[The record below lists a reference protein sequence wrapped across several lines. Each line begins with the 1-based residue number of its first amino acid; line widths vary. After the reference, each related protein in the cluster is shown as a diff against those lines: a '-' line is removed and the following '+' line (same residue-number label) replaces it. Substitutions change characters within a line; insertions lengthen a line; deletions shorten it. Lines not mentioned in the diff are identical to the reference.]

1 MTSSEQRPPVW
12 VGHVALYSPSVDAT
26 ADFMETIG
34 MRRIFRKK
42 DFAVLEMRGG
52 THLVVTDDPGSDLI
66 TGEFDLMVEDL
77 DGTHREFVQL
87 GLNPSVI
94 RRGEIHDEFDVR
106 EPGGTVILFN
116 SSHVGDLPV

>member
-1 MTSSEQRPPVW
+1 MAD
-12 VGHVALYSPSVDAT
+12 GSVDAT

-52 THLVVTDDPGSDLI
+52 THLVVTEDLESDLI
-66 TGEFDLMVEDL
+66 SGNFDLMVEDL

-87 GLNPSVI
+87 GLNPSKI

-116 SSHVGDLPV
+116 STHVGDLPV

>member
-1 MTSSEQRPPVW
+1 MLNEDQRPPVW
-12 VGHVALYSPSVDAT
+12 IGHVGMHSPNVDAT

-34 MRRIFRKK
+34 MRRIFRRK

-52 THLVVTDDPGSDLI
+52 THLVVTDDPDSELI
-66 TGEFDLMVEDL
+66 QGGFDLMVEDL
-77 DGTHREFVQL
+77 DGTHREFVEL
-87 GLNPSVI
+87 GLNPSEI

-116 SSHVGDLPV
+116 STHVGEFPV